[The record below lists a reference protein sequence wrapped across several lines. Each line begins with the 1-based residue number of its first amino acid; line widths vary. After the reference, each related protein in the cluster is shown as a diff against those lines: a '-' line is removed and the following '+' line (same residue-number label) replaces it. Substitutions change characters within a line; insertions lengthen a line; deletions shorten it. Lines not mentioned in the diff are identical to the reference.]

1 MEDNAVDQTIEK
13 AKDETTTVLDK
24 AKQAEGKVLDAV
36 DTAQENIGKATP
48 VSTKDEYD
56 TIATPSDVKSRLD
69 WGEPALTIIDVR
81 DRPAFNDERIMGAV
95 SMPASENLVERAKQS
110 MSPERDVFVYGD
122 SDQDTAA
129 AAIQL
134 QEAGFQKVSAIKGGL
149 PAWKAIKGAIEGRG
163 QAPGLLEEGGASLT
177 GQNATP

>member
-13 AKDETTTVLDK
+13 AKEDTTTVLGK
-24 AKQAEGKVLDAV
+24 AKQAESKVLDAV
-36 DTAQENIGKATP
+36 DTAQENINKVTPATP
-48 VSTKDEYD
+48 KTEYD

-81 DRPAFNDERIMGAV
+81 DRQAFNDERIMGAV
-95 SMPASENLVERAKQS
+95 SLPPDILVERAKQS
-110 MSPERDVFVYGD
+110 MSPERDIFVYGE
-122 SDQDTAA
+122 SDQDTSA

-134 QEAGFQKVSAIKGGL
+134 QEAGFQKVSVLKGGL
-149 PAWKAIKGAIEGRG
+149 PAWKAINGAIEGRG
-163 QAPGLLEEGGASLT
+163 QAPGLLEKGGATLT

>member
-13 AKDETTTVLDK
+13 AQDDTTTVLEK
-24 AKQAEGKVLDAV
+24 AKQAEGQVLDAV
-36 DTAQENIGKATP
+36 DSAQEKIGKATP
-48 VSTKDEYD
+48 VTTKAEYD

-81 DRPAFNDERIMGAV
+81 DRQAFNNERIMGAV
-95 SMPASENLVERAKQS
+95 SLPTGENLAERAKQS
-110 MSPERDVFVYGD
+110 MSPERDIFVYGE
-122 SDQDTAA
+122 SDEDTAA
-129 AAIQL
+129 AAMRL

-149 PAWKAIKGAIEGRG
+149 PAWKAINGAVEGRG